1 VNEHAIE
8 LREVVRRF
16 GSKIAVD
23 RVSLTVER
31 GQCYGLIGPN
41 GAGKTTTFS
50 LICGYLFPN
59 QGEIRVLGLPPRQ
72 PGALKQKVGA
82 LPQDAVLPPWSHVG
96 SLLKYW
102 AELQGLEHPD
112 RSAREAL
119 ELVGL
124 PEAWDMAAPALSH
137 GMAKR
142 VSMAQ
147 ALMGSPQLI
156 LLDEPTSG
164 LDPRIAAQVRQLV
177 LGLKSKQTI
186 VVSSHNLQELE
197 ELCDAAAILDRGAV
211 MQSGSMSELT
221 AMGAEFRV
229 QVARGNVP
237 LAELKALRGCTGVSL
252 DPSGL
257 LTVSFDH
264 RLVAPEEIITQ
275 TVALLA
281 ARGTLIS
288 SVSRGRKLEQRVLE
302 LT

>member
-1 VNEHAIE
+1 
-8 LREVVRRF
+8 
-16 GSKIAVD
+16 
-23 RVSLTVER
+23 
-31 GQCYGLIGPN
+31 
-41 GAGKTTTFS
+41 
-50 LICGYLFPN
+50 
-59 QGEIRVLGLPPRQ
+59 
-72 PGALKQKVGA
+72 
-82 LPQDAVLPPWSHVG
+82 
-96 SLLKYW
+96 
-102 AELQGLEHPD
+102 
-112 RSAREAL
+112 
-119 ELVGL
+119 
-124 PEAWDMAAPALSH
+124 
-137 GMAKR
+137 
-142 VSMAQ
+142 
-147 ALMGSPQLI
+147 
-156 LLDEPTSG
+156 
-164 LDPRIAAQVRQLV
+164 
-177 LGLKSKQTI
+177 
-186 VVSSHNLQELE
+186 
-197 ELCDAAAILDRGAV
+197 